1 VGGNATERWSV
12 EGGVSITET
21 PKENVAMTTQQSPEI
36 GLADTDLKDI
46 NAGLAATLADT
57 FTLYLKTQGYHWN
70 VTGPH
75 FRSLH
80 LMLEEQYNALFLAA
94 DELAER
100 MRALGEIAPGSMAEM
115 LELSTLKDHEPTDDA
130 MTMVRNLQRDHEA
143 AAAAIRPLSDAAD
156 EAGDGATADLYNAR
170 LAFHEETAWM
180 LRSFAS

>member
-1 VGGNATERWSV
+1 MSNES
-12 EGGVSITET
+12 T
-21 PKENVAMTTQQSPEI
+21 PAI
-36 GLADTDLKDI
+36 GIEETDLKAI
-46 NAGLAATLADT
+46 TTGLAKVLSDT
-57 FTLYLKTQGYHWN
+57 FVLYLKTHGYHWN

-100 MRALGEIAPGSMAEM
+100 MRALGVVAPGSLGEM
-115 LELSTLKDHEPTDDA
+115 LELTTLKDHEPTDDA
-130 MTMVRNLQRDHEA
+130 LTMVRNLQRDHEA
-143 AAAAIRPLSDAAD
+143 LASAIRPLAVAAD
-156 EAGDGATADLYNAR
+156 DAGDGATADLYNAR

>member
-1 VGGNATERWSV
+1 MTDSATPAIGIDEAHL
-12 EGGVSITET
+12 
-21 PKENVAMTTQQSPEI
+21 KE
-36 GLADTDLKDI
+36 I
-46 NAGLAATLADT
+46 NAGLARTLADT
-57 FTLYLKTQGYHWN
+57 FTLYLKTHGYHWN

-80 LMLEEQYNALFLAA
+80 LMLEEQYTALFEAS

-100 MRALGEIAPGSMAEM
+100 MRALGDVAPGSMAEM
-115 LELSTLKDHEPTDDA
+115 LELTSLKDHEPAEDA
-130 MTMVRNLQRDHEA
+130 MTMVKNLQRDHEKVA
-143 AAAAIRPLSDAAD
+143 ELIRPLSEAAD

>member
-1 VGGNATERWSV
+1 MTA
-12 EGGVSITET
+12 ET
-21 PKENVAMTTQQSPEI
+21 TPALGIDEAHLKE
-36 GLADTDLKDI
+36 I
-46 NAGLAATLADT
+46 NAGLARTTADT
-57 FTLYLKTQGYHWN
+57 FALYVKTHGYHWN

-80 LMLEEQYNALFLAA
+80 LMLEEQYNALFLAV

-100 MRALGEIAPGSMAEM
+100 MRSLGEMAPGSMAEM
-115 LELSTLKDHEPTDDA
+115 LELTNLKDHEPTDDA
-130 MTMVRNLQRDHEA
+130 MTMVKNLQRDHEKVA
-143 AAAAIRPLSDAAD
+143 SLIRPLSEAAD